1 MQEDDDKILKI
12 TTRIFIAVF
21 IIVLITIAIRFF
33 SKNILIDIMNVKNPF
48 IQELAED
55 GGSIEKNI
63 INVNWKEEYYNENA
77 EKEIEIEKGEV
88 ESGIVNKYNNLVS
101 KVKNQLEKYSSEF
114 LFGYEKI
121 IELAKAYENIIR
133 WKLITTTDSDT
144 PVYMEDG
151 YWSEIM
157 PKEDYTK
164 KAQSIVNFS
173 NYLKEKNI
181 ELIYVQAPKKTQD
194 CNDGMLKIYKDHSNE
209 NIDNVVNILNN
220 NKIQVLDLRD
230 KIKEDKIEPKTLFYK
245 TDHHWTPQAGIWA
258 MNYISKIVNENWNM
272 NINLDLYNINNYY
285 IINEQSKYFGSQG
298 RKLTLSKT
306 KPEEFDIILPSF
318 KTNLTV
324 DIKQLG
330 INNKTG
336 NVWETLFEKNCLNI
350 EDYYQSKSYDAYGYN
365 SKAVVHVKN
374 NNVKDDEK
382 ILLLADSFSGVLLP
396 YFSFGVEEIYRVDL
410 RNFDG
415 SIKSFIEKNN
425 ITKVMMLYYPDSFYN
440 EEAKALFEYN

>member
-77 EKEIEIEKGEV
+77 EKEIEIEKDEV

-181 ELIYVQAPKKTQD
+181 ELIYVQAP
-194 CNDGMLKIYKDHSNE
+194 
-209 NIDNVVNILNN
+209 
-220 NKIQVLDLRD
+220 
-230 KIKEDKIEPKTLFYK
+230 
-245 TDHHWTPQAGIWA
+245 
-258 MNYISKIVNENWNM
+258 
-272 NINLDLYNINNYY
+272 
-285 IINEQSKYFGSQG
+285 
-298 RKLTLSKT
+298 
-306 KPEEFDIILPSF
+306 
-318 KTNLTV
+318 
-324 DIKQLG
+324 
-330 INNKTG
+330 
-336 NVWETLFEKNCLNI
+336 
-350 EDYYQSKSYDAYGYN
+350 
-365 SKAVVHVKN
+365 
-374 NNVKDDEK
+374 
-382 ILLLADSFSGVLLP
+382 
-396 YFSFGVEEIYRVDL
+396 
-410 RNFDG
+410 
-415 SIKSFIEKNN
+415 
-425 ITKVMMLYYPDSFYN
+425 
-440 EEAKALFEYN
+440 